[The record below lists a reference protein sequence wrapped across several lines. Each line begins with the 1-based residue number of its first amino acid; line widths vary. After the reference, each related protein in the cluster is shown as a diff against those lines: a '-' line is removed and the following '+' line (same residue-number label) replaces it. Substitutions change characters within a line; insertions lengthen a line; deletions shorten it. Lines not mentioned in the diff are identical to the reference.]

1 MTKEQ
6 LQETHKLIGRAKYF
20 YYEKSESI
28 MTDQE
33 FDKLEKEYDKYC
45 EVYNAPKERRW
56 SDVVGF
62 SWNIPLTLFPFSAK
76 KD

>member
-28 MTDQE
+28 MTDQD

-45 EVYNAPKERRW
+45 EVYNAPNERRW

-62 SWNIPLTLFPFSAK
+62 SWDVPLTLFPQK
-76 KD
+76 